1 MYIWALV
8 NQINQIIMKAKLL
21 IITMVMLAIFSSTL
35 AKDVNISTA
44 EKVAINFYY
53 ERSNQYD
60 EVTDYYDLNII
71 ESYMVKNAYYVVNLE
86 NGWVLIAADDAMT
99 PVIGYNFT
107 GIFPAPDHGFAPFDG
122 WMQGYVDQI
131 IYIRE
136 NGIIADEETQNK
148 WNYFSTNNPL
158 SLSTKRGTR
167 SVDPLI
173 TATWDQSNP
182 YNKMCPEDPD
192 GPGGNTLVGCVSTA
206 MSMIMHYWRYPLSG
220 TGEYSY
226 YQYPYGTIYANFGEA
241 EYNWNG
247 MTDVIDNRFIW
258 EIAEIGFHGGV
269 SVYMDYGPDGSGSIG
284 GNIVANAFKTYFNYQ
299 HNLQHILRN
308 NYTSSQWESMLK
320 QELDNSRPMY
330 YEGISSEPSGHA
342 WICDGYQGSDFHF
355 NFGWGGYSNGYYSLQ
370 DILGYNYDQEVMR
383 NVYPEDPNYPYIA
396 EGDNELT
403 TLVGSFTDGS
413 GPAEDYPIGM
423 EASWLINP
431 QNSQDSVTDITLS
444 FIQFDTYGSDKVRVY
459 DGGDDSAELIG
470 EFSGTT
476 VPTDITSTGN
486 QLYVTFSSVGEAP
499 GFKIEYYSTLPS
511 YCTSTNI
518 TEPQGTLSDGSGGFW
533 YNNYTNCVFSLSHP
547 EAVKYH
553 LDFTEFATEEN
564 HDILNVY
571 NGETSSLIGEYSGY
585 EIPDPIEI
593 ETSNVLV
600 WWTTNSTIREAGW
613 SLNYSVDG
621 VSVEETAFENL
632 NIFPNP
638 TNGMLNINFYAEKQ
652 GLINVKL
659 ISISGQVIFND
670 ILTSSNGSYKGLYD
684 LNNQP
689 KGVYLLS
696 IISDTEKID
705 RKIILK

>member
-1 MYIWALV
+1 
-8 NQINQIIMKAKLL
+8 MKSKTLL
-21 IITMVMLAIFSSTL
+21 TL
-35 AKDVNISTA
+35 ALFFAVSASIIAKDISLSKAEQVAVNFFF
-44 EKVAINFYY
+44 EK
-53 ERSNQYD
+53 SNQYGNA
-60 EVTDYYDLNII
+60 VDYYDLNIT
-71 ESYMVKNAYYVVNLE
+71 ESYLAENTYFVVNLE
-86 NGWVLIAADDAMT
+86 NGWVVVAGNDAMV

-107 GIFPAPDHGFAPFDG
+107 DNFPKINHGFEAFDS
-122 WMQGYVDQI
+122 WMQEYVDQI
-131 IYIRE
+131 DFVRE
-136 NGIIADEETQNK
+136 NNIEADNELLSQ
-148 WNYFSTNNPL
+148 WSYYSTSNPQTL
-158 SLSTKRGTR
+158 NTRGGR
-167 SVDPLI
+167 DIDPLL
-173 TATWDQSNP
+173 TGLWNQDNP
-182 YNKMCPEDPD
+182 YNRMCPEDEA
-192 GPGGNTLVGCVSTA
+192 GPGGRVLVGCVSTA
-206 MSMIMHYWRYPLSG
+206 MSLIMHYWRYPLSG
-220 TGEYSY
+220 SGEHSY
-226 YQYPYGTIYANFGEA
+226 YKYPYGTIYANFGEA
-241 EYNWNG
+241 EYNWDG
-247 MTDVIDNRFIW
+247 MTDVISDKYVW
-258 EIAEIGFHGGV
+258 EIAEISFHGAV
-269 SVYMDYGPDGSGSIG
+269 SVDMNFGPDGSGAYSQD
-284 GNIVANAFKTYFNYQ
+284 VPYALATYFNFK
-299 HNLQHILRN
+299 N
-308 NYTSSQWESMLK
+308 NVQYISKNGYTNSQWESIL
-320 QELDNSRPMY
+320 QQNLDDSKPLY
-330 YEGISSEPSGHA
+330 YAGQSTDGGHA
-342 WICDGYQGSDFHF
+342 FVCDGYQGSNYYHF
-355 NFGWGGYSNGYYSLQ
+355 NFGWGGSANGYYTLQ
-370 DILGYNYDQEVMR
+370 DVNGFNSYQGVVR
-383 NVYPEDPNYPYIA
+383 NIYPEDPNYPYIS

-403 TLVGSFTDGS
+403 TPVGSFTDGS
-413 GPAEDYPIGM
+413 GPAEDYPTGM
-423 EASWLINP
+423 EVSWLINP
-431 QNSQDSVTDITLS
+431 QNAQDSVTSLTLS
-444 FIQFDTYGSDKVRVY
+444 FIEFDTYSSDKVRVY
-459 DGGDDSAELIG
+459 DGSDENAELIG

-553 LDFTEFATEEN
+553 LDFTQFSTEED
-564 HDILNVY
+564 HDMVKVY
-571 NGETSSLIGEYSGY
+571 NGENASIIGEFSGSDT
-585 EIPDPIEI
+585 PDPIEV
-593 ETSNVLV
+593 ETSTILLI
-600 WWTTNSTIREAGW
+600 WTTNSTICEDGW

>member
-1 MYIWALV
+1 M
-8 NQINQIIMKAKLL
+8 
-21 IITMVMLAIFSSTL
+21 
-35 AKDVNISTA
+35 
-44 EKVAINFYY
+44 
-53 ERSNQYD
+53 
-60 EVTDYYDLNII
+60 
-71 ESYMVKNAYYVVNLE
+71 
-86 NGWVLIAADDAMT
+86 
-99 PVIGYNFT
+99 
-107 GIFPAPDHGFAPFDG
+107 
-122 WMQGYVDQI
+122 
-131 IYIRE
+131 
-136 NGIIADEETQNK
+136 
-148 WNYFSTNNPL
+148 
-158 SLSTKRGTR
+158 
-167 SVDPLI
+167 
-173 TATWDQSNP
+173 
-182 YNKMCPEDPD
+182 
-192 GPGGNTLVGCVSTA
+192 
-206 MSMIMHYWRYPLSG
+206 
-220 TGEYSY
+220 
-226 YQYPYGTIYANFGEA
+226 
-241 EYNWNG
+241 
-247 MTDVIDNRFIW
+247 
-258 EIAEIGFHGGV
+258 
-269 SVYMDYGPDGSGSIG
+269 
-284 GNIVANAFKTYFNYQ
+284 
-299 HNLQHILRN
+299 
-308 NYTSSQWESMLK
+308 
-320 QELDNSRPMY
+320 
-330 YEGISSEPSGHA
+330 
-342 WICDGYQGSDFHF
+342 
-355 NFGWGGYSNGYYSLQ
+355 
-370 DILGYNYDQEVMR
+370 
-383 NVYPEDPNYPYIA
+383 
-396 EGDNELT
+396 
-403 TLVGSFTDGS
+403 GSFTDGS

-459 DGGDDSAELIG
+459 DGSDENAELIG

-533 YNNYTNCVFSLSHP
+533 YSNYTNCVFSLSHP

-571 NGETSSLIGEYSGY
+571 NGETASLIGEYSGY
-585 EIPDPIEI
+585 EIPDPIEVESSTI
-593 ETSNVLV
+593 LLM
-600 WWTTNSTIREAGW
+600 WTTNSTIREDGW

-638 TNGMLNINFYAEKQ
+638 TNGLLNINFYAEKQ

-696 IISDTEKID
+696 IISDAEKID

>member
-1 MYIWALV
+1 
-8 NQINQIIMKAKLL
+8 
-21 IITMVMLAIFSSTL
+21 
-35 AKDVNISTA
+35 
-44 EKVAINFYY
+44 
-53 ERSNQYD
+53 
-60 EVTDYYDLNII
+60 
-71 ESYMVKNAYYVVNLE
+71 
-86 NGWVLIAADDAMT
+86 
-99 PVIGYNFT
+99 T

-173 TATWDQSNP
+173 TATWAQTDP

-192 GPGGNTLVGCVSTA
+192 GPGGNTEVGCVSTA

-220 TGEYSY
+220 TGEHSY
-226 YQYPYGTIYANFGEA
+226 DLPTYGTIYANFGDA
-241 EYNWNG
+241 IYNWNG

-258 EIAEIGFHGGV
+258 EIAEISFHGGV
-269 SVYMDYGPDGSGSIG
+269 SVNMQYGPDTSGIITSQ
-284 GNIVANAFKTYFNYQ
+284 NVPYSMSTYFNYSDTIQ
-299 HNLQHILRN
+299 FLSKND
-308 NYTSSQWESMLK
+308 YTSNEWENILK
-320 QELDNSRPMY
+320 GNLDAYKPLLYHGEAYDS
-330 YEGISSEPSGHA
+330 SGHA
-342 WICDGYQGSDFHF
+342 FVCDGYQGSYFYHF
-355 NFGWGGYSNGYYSLQ
+355 NFGWSGNSNGYYTLESLNAYK
-370 DILGYNYDQEVMR
+370 YNQGAVI
-383 NVYPEDPNYPYIA
+383 NIYPGDSNYPYIS

-403 TLVGSFTDGS
+403 SLAGSFTDGS
-413 GPAEDYPIGM
+413 GPAEDYPAGM
-423 EASWLINP
+423 QTSWLINP
-431 QNSQDSVTDITLS
+431 QNAQDSVTNITLS
-444 FIQFDTYGSDKVRVY
+444 FIEFDTYGSDTVKVY

-470 EFSGTT
+470 EYSGST
-476 VPTDITSTGN
+476 VPTRLSGNNKNWDITSTGN
-486 QLYVTFSSVGEAP
+486 QLYVTFSSAGEAP
-499 GFKIEYYSTLPS
+499 GFKIEYYSNLPRF
-511 YCTSTNI
+511 CMTTNI
-518 TEPQGTLSDGSGGFW
+518 YEPQGTLTDGSEGFW
-533 YNNYTNCVFSLSHP
+533 YSNSTVCIFVFSNP

-553 LDFTEFATEEN
+553 LDFTEFATEEG
-564 HDILNVY
+564 HDMVKVY

-600 WWTTNSTIREAGW
+600 WWTTNEIYREAGW

-638 TNGMLNINFYAEKQ
+638 TNGLLNINFYAEKQ
-652 GLINVKL
+652 GVINVKL

-696 IISDTEKID
+696 IISD
-705 RKIILK
+705 